1 MTDEEKL
8 RKAGWSPESLR
19 LAFSGIDSPINT
31 TCNLYRPE
39 EYAQAIDRIALK
51 RSPLCTFAS
60 PGSCN
65 FQNPK
70 ISDFKSTPIH
80 LFGDC
85 STIDLSVS
93 TTKKAAPDLL
103 QRNILHLDTIG
114 DSDDDFGGDDCV
126 NLLTQNLRRQSI
138 GQKDSKGIANLS
150 RQSNYNCSDE
160 NIKPAHRDLNRNTK
174 AVDDDP
180 KCVLFSS
187 QKLASKHNND
197 TCKNLSVEEETSDQ
211 HKCRNMASAQSRS
224 ISSNSSIKVQE
235 DAVENNVNTS
245 TGSQMN
251 KLLEFADLENTLPNG
266 WKLFKHQKEAVT
278 ECLKLGRSI
287 MAFDMGLGK
296 TLISLIWAK
305 AICSLF
311 TDCIAVIIVPCT
323 LMEVW
328 KREAEMIGFTSVNH
342 LHEKSTS
349 KSSKKSNLKNDK
361 KMKISLHSWSKIPS
375 AFELNRKYVLIAD
388 EAHAMQ
394 SITSIRTKN
403 TLSLCSYKNCLGVI
417 LSTGTP
423 MKNGRPSNILPLLMG
438 IRHPISHNKIEFE
451 KTYCNAKKTKF
462 CAWDVSGASNL
473 KELKIAIGP
482 FLMRKTKVFLDLLI
496 SFCNYTLPHNFFHQ
510 FQQF

>member
-19 LAFSGIDSPINT
+19 LAFCDIDSPINT
-31 TCNLYRPE
+31 TNNRYRPE
-39 EYAQAIDRIALK
+39 EYAPSTSRLALK
-51 RSPLCTFAS
+51 RSPFCTFAS
-60 PGSCN
+60 PESCGH
-65 FQNPK
+65 QNLK
-70 ISDFKSTPIH
+70 IADFKSTPIH
-80 LFGDC
+80 LFGAR

-103 QRNILHLDTIG
+103 QREMIRLDTIEG
-114 DSDDDFGGDDCV
+114 DDSGGDDCV
-126 NLLTQNLRRQSI
+126 SILTQNLRRQSI
-138 GQKDSKGIANLS
+138 GTKDSIVIAKLS
-150 RQSNYNCSDE
+150 HFRQSNHDCSDE
-160 NIKPAHRDLNRNTK
+160 NAKPADRNLPEDIK
-174 AVDDDP
+174 AVEYDSI
-180 KCVLFSS
+180 CALLNS
-187 QKLASKHNND
+187 QDLKSEHNND
-197 TCKNLSVEEETSDQ
+197 VCKKLIVKDENSDHSKCHGTELGQHSALS
-211 HKCRNMASAQSRS
+211 
-224 ISSNSSIKVQE
+224 SSNIEAEKI
-235 DAVENNVNTS
+235 AVESNMNKSSGT
-245 TGSQMN
+245 QLN

-311 TDCIAVIIVPCT
+311 TDCITVIIVPCT

-328 KREAEMIGFTSVNH
+328 KREAEMIGFVALNN
-342 LHEKSTS
+342 LYEKSAS
-349 KSSKKSNLKNDK
+349 KSSKKNNLKNEK
-361 KMKISLHSWSKIPS
+361 NEIKMRISIHSWSKIPS
-375 AFELNRKYVLIAD
+375 AFELNQKYILIAD

-403 TLSLCSYKNCLGVI
+403 TLSLCLHKNCLGVI

-423 MKNGRPSNILPLLMG
+423 MKNGRPSNILPLLIG

-451 KTYCNAKKTKF
+451 KKYCNAKKTKF

-482 FLMRKTKVFLDLLI
+482 FLMRKTKVCFMDKIDDFRFDFL
-496 SFCNYTLPHNFFHQ
+496 FCAIR
-510 FQQF
+510 